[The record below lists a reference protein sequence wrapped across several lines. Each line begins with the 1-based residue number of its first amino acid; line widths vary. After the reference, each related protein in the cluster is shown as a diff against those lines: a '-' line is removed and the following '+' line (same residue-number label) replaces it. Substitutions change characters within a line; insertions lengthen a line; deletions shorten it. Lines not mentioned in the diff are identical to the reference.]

1 MNIIKRLALTACA
14 ASALLAFAVGTAP
27 ANRALGIRPGGPIFA
42 EGPVRLNESLGVA
55 NIECE
60 LHLEGVLR
68 GVVQKVP
75 SLPIGEAG
83 MLTRDEF
90 RECET
95 LRRPVVVEGL
105 VEPGTP
111 APIVYNSFLGVLPA
125 ITGVLMIALNVGVQV
140 TIGESRCLY
149 RGNVPFLLW
158 KSPGEGLFNR
168 KTFLANRL
176 AYVRGN
182 CMPASW
188 LELEG
193 TMIMRPGQ
201 MITLM

>member
-1 MNIIKRLALTACA
+1 MSTAKRLALLACA
-14 ASALLAFAVGTAP
+14 ITTFIAFAIGSAS
-27 ANRALGIRPGGPIFA
+27 ANRAIGVRPGGPIFA
-42 EGPVRLNESLGVA
+42 EGPVRLNEPLRVG
-55 NIECE
+55 NITCE

-68 GVVQKVP
+68 GVIQKVP

-90 RECET
+90 RECEV
-95 LRRPVVVEGL
+95 LGRPIVVEGL

-111 APIVYNSFLGVLPA
+111 SPILYNSFLGVLPA
-125 ITGVLMIALNVGVQV
+125 ITGLLLISLNVGVQI

-149 RGNVPFLLW
+149 RGNVPFLLSR
-158 KSPGEGLFNR
+158 SPGEPLFNR

-182 CMPASW
+182 CMPESW

-193 TMIMRPGQ
+193 IMIMRPGQ
-201 MITLM
+201 MLTLM